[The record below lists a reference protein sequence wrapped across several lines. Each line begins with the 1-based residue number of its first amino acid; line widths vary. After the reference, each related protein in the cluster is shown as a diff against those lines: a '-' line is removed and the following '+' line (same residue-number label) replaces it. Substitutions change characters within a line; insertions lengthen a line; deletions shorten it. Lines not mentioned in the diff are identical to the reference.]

1 MENNLLTLPRA
12 RHERPAFA
20 QNLMNFQRIRAL
32 TLDLDDTLWPVWPA
46 IERAERTL
54 HDWLSQHAVAT
65 ATRFDVP
72 ALRALRDDVARR
84 YPQWAHDLSAL
95 RRESLRAALQEA
107 GDDAAL
113 AEPAFEVF
121 FTARHQVDL
130 FPDVLEALRRLSSA
144 YPLLALTNGN
154 ADLARVG
161 LAHSFR
167 GALSAR
173 EFGVGKPDPRIFVE
187 ACRRLGCEA
196 ADVLHI
202 GDDWALDVEGARAA
216 GLQTLWV
223 QRRPAPG
230 EAVAGSV
237 ANLLAVADLL
247 GC

>member
-1 MENNLLTLPRA
+1 
-12 RHERPAFA
+12 
-20 QNLMNFQRIRAL
+20 MNFQRIRAL